1 MRNYHRLSFFIM
13 GEETQS
19 GTKEQLAVALAQGC
33 SITAWA
39 RDNNV
44 PRPTVYRW
52 AKDPEV
58 RKEMQEC
65 RRRII
70 DRTVGMMVKRLPC
83 VVPKLA
89 ILATDSESES
99 VRLRAIKI
107 LFTDMMAMSKF
118 SCLEERMTQIEEKL
132 DERDR
137 MAGQAG

>member
-1 MRNYHRLSFFIM
+1 MKDYHRLSFFIM
-13 GEETQS
+13 GDEMQR
-19 GTKEQLAVALAQGC
+19 GTKAQLAVALAHGC
-33 SITAWA
+33 SITASA

-52 AKDPEV
+52 AREPEF
-58 RKEMQEC
+58 RKAMQAC
-65 RRRII
+65 RRRTL
-70 DRTVGMMVKRLPC
+70 DRAVGMMVKRVPWA
-83 VVPKLA
+83 VPKLVG
-89 ILATDSESES
+89 LAADAESES
-99 VRLRAIKI
+99 VRLRAIKT

>member
-1 MRNYHRLSFFIM
+1 MKNSSPIIIFIM
-13 GEETQS
+13 GDETQR
-19 GTKEQLAVALAQGC
+19 GTKAQLAVALAQGR

-52 AKDPEV
+52 AKEPEV
-58 RKEMQEC
+58 RKAMQAC
-65 RRRII
+65 RHRML
-70 DRTVGMMVKRLPC
+70 DRAVGMMVKRVPWA
-83 VVPKLA
+83 VPKLVV
-89 ILATDSESES
+89 LAADAESES
-99 VRLRAIKI
+99 VRLGAIKTLI
-107 LFTDMMAMSKF
+107 RDMLAVSKF